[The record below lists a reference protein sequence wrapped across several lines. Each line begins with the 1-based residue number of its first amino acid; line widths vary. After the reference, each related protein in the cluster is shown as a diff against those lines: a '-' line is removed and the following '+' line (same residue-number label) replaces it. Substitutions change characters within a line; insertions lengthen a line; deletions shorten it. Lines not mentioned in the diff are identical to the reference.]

1 MEILM
6 TIIYTLALFGGF
18 CLVFFIIKSI
28 HWCLFANYYH
38 EEPVHLLNHIYHQVN
53 NNLVSESQL
62 TQQQQHDDEETKKV
76 IQEFDDIISKV
87 NIKIKLQSQRQ
98 TI

>member
-62 TQQQQHDDEETKKV
+62 TQQQQHDEETEKV